1 MLNYPPAQQLE
12 SRLRQI
18 MYRRLQG
25 SISSEEEIPLDIP
38 ILGKGLGLDS
48 LEAMLLVIEIETE
61 FDIMFGDE
69 ELTIDLFQSIGS
81 LAENVR
87 QKLSTTNSPRKTE

>member
-87 QKLSTTNSPRKTE
+87 QKLSATNSPRKTE